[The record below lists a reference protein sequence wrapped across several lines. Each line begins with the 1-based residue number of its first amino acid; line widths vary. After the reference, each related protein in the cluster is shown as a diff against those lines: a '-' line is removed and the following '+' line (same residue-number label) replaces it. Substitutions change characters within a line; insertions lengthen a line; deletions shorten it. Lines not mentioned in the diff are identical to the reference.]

1 MSDFKEV
8 SNYIW
13 VHKFTDESLK
23 HFYEQF
29 LELEANPDIPVIVI
43 VVSSYGGDITSA
55 FAMRDLIKSSS
66 KPVAT
71 IALGKAMSAG
81 AVLLAAGT
89 QGLRFASPDAL
100 ILVHEVSSGAY
111 GKSTEVKASAESL
124 NFVNK
129 LMFKNLAEDCGK
141 TVKEFE
147 EKLRSLKNAD
157 WTLTAKEAFEWGLID
172 DIAIPRLLPESNLR
186 LVQLPKPKIRYPT
199 LKNSKDK
206 R

>member
-1 MSDFKEV
+1 MSDFKECA
-8 SNYIW
+8 NYIW

-29 LELEANPDIPVIVI
+29 LELEVNPNIPVIVI
-43 VVSSYGGDITSA
+43 VISSYGGDITAA

-100 ILVHEVSSGAY
+100 IMVHEVSSGTY
-111 GKSTEVKASAESL
+111 GKSAEVKASAESL

-147 EKLRSLKNAD
+147 EKLKSLKNAD
-157 WTLTAKEAFEWGLID
+157 WTLTAKEAFDWGLID
-172 DIAIPRLLPESNLR
+172 EIAVPRLLPESNLR
-186 LVQLPKPKIRYPT
+186 LVQLPKPKVRYPT
-199 LKNSKDK
+199 IKNAKDK
-206 R
+206 